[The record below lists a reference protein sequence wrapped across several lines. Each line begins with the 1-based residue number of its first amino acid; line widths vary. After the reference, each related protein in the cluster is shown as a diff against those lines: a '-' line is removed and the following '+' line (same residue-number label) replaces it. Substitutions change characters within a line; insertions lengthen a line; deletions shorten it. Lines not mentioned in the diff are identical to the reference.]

1 VPAALRSEYLM
12 QLRGNLDKGLALGEV
27 PKGMRRILHFTGGTF
42 TGERLAGE
50 IVPGGGD
57 WVLTRRDGVS
67 ELDIRMTLRT
77 GDGALIYLQANGLF
91 EISPAS
97 RARIEAGEDV
107 DPASYYFRTSQRYE
121 TSAERYSWLNRKITV
136 GVGRRTPSG
145 MVTEVFSI
153 L

>member
-12 QLRGNLDKGLALGEV
+12 QLRGNLDKALALGEV
-27 PKGMRRILHFTGGTF
+27 PQGVRRILHFTGGSF

-57 WVLTRRDGVS
+57 WVLTRRDGAS

-91 EISPAS
+91 EISPEN

-121 TSAERYSWLNRKITV
+121 TSAEKYSWLNRRITV

>member
-1 VPAALRSEYLM
+1 MPAALRSEYLM
-12 QLRGNLDKGLALGEV
+12 QLRGNLDKALALGEV
-27 PKGMRRILHFTGGTF
+27 PQGIRRILHFTGGSF

-77 GDGALIYLQANGLF
+77 GDGALIYLESNGLF
-91 EISPAS
+91 EISPEN

-121 TSAERYSWLNRKITV
+121 TSAEKYSWLNRRITV

>member
-1 VPAALRSEYLM
+1 MPGALRSEYLM
-12 QLRGNLDKGLALGEV
+12 QLRGNLDKALALGEV
-27 PKGMRRILHFTGGTF
+27 PRGTRRILHFTGGTF

-77 GDGALIYLQANGLF
+77 GDEALIYLQANGLF
-91 EISPAS
+91 EISPET

-121 TSAERYSWLNRKITV
+121 TSAEKYQWLNRRIMV